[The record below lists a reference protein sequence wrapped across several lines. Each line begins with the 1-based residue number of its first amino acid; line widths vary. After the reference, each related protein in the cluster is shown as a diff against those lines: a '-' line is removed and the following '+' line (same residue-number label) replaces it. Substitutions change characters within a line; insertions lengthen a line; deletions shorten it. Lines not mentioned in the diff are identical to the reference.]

1 MRVMNRADNTSDK
14 NPTTMTMKG
23 IRGRLVRI
31 LATGS
36 DVMCGCS
43 EQEGKL
49 VLRKKVMSVVVISQ
63 RKPRNWKDDF
73 YISIYFENNVGVAV
87 NVKGDE
93 GFGDHENSKSRTSRM
108 RQTAVLHAT
117 EQLQVTIEY
126 VQRADGSV
134 VIRKIHTVVS
144 YTQRTEP
151 PKTVRSKEVA
161 GYSGPDADWHS
172 KHRRERTR

>member
-43 EQEGKL
+43 VAGGEACAQEEGDHL
-49 VLRKKVMSVVVISQ
+49 SVVVISR
-63 RKPRNWKDDF
+63 RKPRNWKEDF

-108 RQTAVLHAT
+108 RQTAVLH
-117 EQLQVTIEY
+117 
-126 VQRADGSV
+126 
-134 VIRKIHTVVS
+134 
-144 YTQRTEP
+144 RTAP
-151 PKTVRSKEVA
+151 GDDRVRSESRWICRNQENPHR
-161 GYSGPDADWHS
+161 GEFHS
-172 KHRRERTR
+172 AY

>member
-1 MRVMNRADNTSDK
+1 MRVMNHADNTSDK

-49 VLRKKVMSVVVISQ
+49 VLRKKVMSVVVISR
-63 RKPRNWKDDF
+63 RKPRNWKEDF
-73 YISIYFENNVGVAV
+73 YSSIYFENNVGVAV

-108 RQTAVLHAT
+108 QQNSSR
-117 EQLQVTIEY
+117 
-126 VQRADGSV
+126 
-134 VIRKIHTVVS
+134 
-144 YTQRTEP
+144 
-151 PKTVRSKEVA
+151 
-161 GYSGPDADWHS
+161 
-172 KHRRERTR
+172 